1 MADNSERLSKLLQM
15 LEREPGDS
23 FLLYAIALEH
33 KKAMRFK
40 ESLEFF
46 GRVMEKDPDYAV
58 AYHQTGLVHEQAGNL
73 EAARE
78 AYRRGIAVASRIGN
92 QHAKEEM
99 QAALMMIE

>member
-1 MADNSERLSKLLQM
+1 MAQTADRLSKLQQM
-15 LEREPGDS
+15 LEREPNDS

-33 KKAMRFK
+33 KKALHLK

-46 GRVMEKDPDYAV
+46 DRVIEKDPDYAV
-58 AYHQTGLVHEQAGNL
+58 AYHQSGLVHEQAGNL
-73 EAARE
+73 EAARD